1 MKENLVVDILILV
14 AGLVLIV
21 LGGNYVTDGSTA
33 VARRF
38 RVSNLV
44 IGLTVVAFG
53 SSAPDLV
60 VCLTSTIA
68 GKSELA
74 LGDVVGANIFDV
86 LLVIGVVAMIKPI
99 EISPSMLRTDLPM
112 LALSSL
118 ALFFCGDDILFDG
131 APANIINRTDG
142 LMLLAFFA
150 IFMAYTFATVRQPEC
165 SPGHLRP
172 ATGGRKYTAPS
183 SSAKVPAVSA
193 KAMWIAA
200 VSIVGGLGAL
210 VLGGNWIVRGASGIA
225 LRCGLSEGM
234 VGLTIV
240 AIGSSIPDLATSVIA
255 AVKHQP
261 GIAVGNVVGSC
272 VFNVFFILGVCSTV
286 RPLNAGTISLV
297 DFSTLAAG
305 SLLLWFFA
313 RYIGHLVIKRAEAAV
328 LILAYVAYT
337 AYVIVS
343 AIS

>member
-1 MKENLVVDILILV
+1 MIL
-14 AGLVLIV
+14 AGGLLLIV
-21 LGGNYVTDGSTA
+21 LGGNYVTEGATS

-38 RVSNLV
+38 RVSSLV

-60 VCLTSTIA
+60 VCMTSTIA

-99 EISPSMLRTDLPM
+99 KLDKMTLDTDLPM

-131 APANIINRTDG
+131 APADVINRTDG
-142 LMLLAFFA
+142 LMLLSFFA
-150 IFMAYTFATVRQPEC
+150 IFMAYTVTTAKEAEGGQAGIT
-165 SPGHLRP
+165 
-172 ATGGRKYTAPS
+172 TGLNDGSRNRN
-183 SSAKVPAVSA
+183 
-193 KAMWIAA
+193 MWMSVLFIA
-200 VSIVGGLGAL
+200 GGLAAL
-210 VLGGNWIVRGASGIA
+210 VVGGNWIVKGASGIA

-272 VFNVFFILGVCSTV
+272 VFNVFFILGTCSTV
-286 RPLNAGTISLV
+286 RPLDAGTISLI
-297 DFSTLAAG
+297 DFSTLAGG
-305 SLLLWFFA
+305 SLLLWFFG
-313 RYIGHLVIKRAEAAV
+313 RYIGHMEIKRVEAAV
-328 LILAYVAYT
+328 LILCYAAYT
-337 AYVIVS
+337 TYVILS
-343 AIS
+343 AI